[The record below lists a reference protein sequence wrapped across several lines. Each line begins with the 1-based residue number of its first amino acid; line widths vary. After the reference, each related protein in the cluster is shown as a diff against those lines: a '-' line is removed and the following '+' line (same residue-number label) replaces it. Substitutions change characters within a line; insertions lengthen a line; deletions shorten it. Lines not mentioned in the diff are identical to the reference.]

1 MIQVLILTAVG
12 GLAPMAKR
20 KGKSSIEPESTLT
33 LKERLAEKRKAIQVR
48 KAAVSFISMSTTVS
62 LLVGLI
68 LFAIAGIK
76 GGAGGFAGLLTLM
89 LSFKFPWYA
98 LHAFMIYLPFGGT
111 ITYATVGNNPLMQL
125 AKDGMY
131 IPALI
136 TIYQQCKR
144 QNLALMIPKSLK
156 TPLWLL
162 LAYCL
167 LVLLFVNGAQ
177 QFTGKPS
184 EKPILMGILG
194 LKVLLGYVPLI
205 PCAYY
210 LIKKKQ
216 DVYNFMRIT
225 VVIVIICCGLAFV
238 QYMFLKTGRCKG
250 TVGEGAQL
258 FKASLEA
265 RCFVGGSLLYTPE
278 QGVIRLPGTF
288 VAPWQWVW
296 YLITSAFTT
305 FAVTFFDRNL
315 IWKIIGGIGM
325 LGTIIMAVICG
336 QRIAL
341 MLVPVMIVIQLF
353 TTGQVAN
360 LKRFL
365 PIGIGLAVAIVL
377 AMASNPTV
385 LQERLDSAV
394 SRWNASPPDAFISE
408 QFNTVVRGVSLLGK
422 GLGRA
427 TNSARAMGE
436 TELIETYYPK
446 VMYEI
451 GPIGVVLFLVLVTTL
466 TIACFKAYRSVKD
479 KNLKGYG
486 AVLWTFVLVI
496 SYNTYYYPLD
506 VDPVAVYYWFFAGIA
521 LKLPELDRL
530 EPVLIEDPKAKKK
543 RRR

>member
-1 MIQVLILTAVG
+1 
-12 GLAPMAKR
+12 MAKKR
-20 KGKSSIEPESTLT
+20 KGKVAEAESGLS
-33 LKERLAEKRKAIQVR
+33 LQERLAEKRKAMLAR
-48 KAAVSFISMSTTVS
+48 KAAVSFISTSTMIS
-62 LLVGLI
+62 IFVGLA
-68 LFAIAGIK
+68 LFAVGGIK
-76 GGAGGFAGLLTLM
+76 GAGGGFAGVLTLM
-89 LSFKFPWYA
+89 LSFKFPWQA
-98 LHAFMIYLPFGGT
+98 LHAFMIYMPFGGT

-136 TIYQQCKR
+136 SIYQYCKQ
-144 QNLALMIPKSLK
+144 QNLTMMVPKSLK
-156 TPLWLL
+156 TPLLLL
-162 LAYCL
+162 LAYCG

-184 EKPILMGILG
+184 EKPIFMGILG
-194 LKVLLGYVPLI
+194 LKVLLGYAPLI

-210 LIKKKQ
+210 LMKKKQ

-225 VVIVIICCGLAFV
+225 VVIVIICCVLAFV
-238 QYMFLKTGRCKG
+238 QYMMLKTGRCKG
-250 TVGEGAQL
+250 TVGEGAAL
-258 FKASLEA
+258 FKASLDA

-288 VAPWQWVW
+288 VAPWQWGW
-296 YLITSAFTT
+296 FLISSAFTT

-315 IWKIIGGIGM
+315 IWKIVGGIGM
-325 LGTIIMAVICG
+325 LWTLVMAVICG

-341 MLVPVMIVIQLF
+341 MLVPLMIAIQLF
-353 TTGQVAN
+353 TTGQIAN
-360 LKRFL
+360 LKRFV
-365 PIGIGLAVAIVL
+365 PIGVGLAGAIVV
-377 AMASNPTV
+377 AMASNPAV
-385 LQERLDSAV
+385 VQERLDSAV
-394 SRWNASPPDAFISE
+394 SRWNASPPDAFISA
-408 QFNTVVRGVSLLGK
+408 QFNTVLRGASLLGK

-451 GPIGVVLFLVLVTTL
+451 GPIGLILFVVLMTVL
-466 TIACFKAYRSVKD
+466 TIACFRAYRSVKD
-479 KNLKGYG
+479 KNLRGYG
-486 AVLWTFVLVI
+486 AVFWTFVMVI

-530 EPVLIEDPKAKKK
+530 EPIAIEDPKKKKK

>member
-1 MIQVLILTAVG
+1 
-12 GLAPMAKR
+12 MAKKR
-20 KGKSSIEPESTLT
+20 KGKSSIDADATLT
-33 LKERLAEKRKAIQVR
+33 LKERLAEKRKAIQAR
-48 KAAVSFISMSTTVS
+48 KAATNFISMSTMIS
-62 LLVGLI
+62 LVAGMV
-68 LFAIAGIK
+68 LFAIGGIK
-76 GGAGGFAGLLTLM
+76 GAGGGFVGILTLM
-89 LSFKFPWYA
+89 LSFKFPWHA
-98 LHAFMIYLPFGGT
+98 LHAFMIYMPFGGT

-136 TIYQQCKR
+136 AIHQYCKR
-144 QNLALMIPKSLK
+144 QNLSMMIPKSMK
-156 TPLWLL
+156 TPLMLL
-162 LAYCL
+162 FVYCI

-184 EKPILMGILG
+184 EKPIFMGILG
-194 LKVLLGYVPLI
+194 LKVLLGYAPLI

-210 LIKKKQ
+210 LMKKKQ
-216 DVYNFMRIT
+216 DVYNVMRMT
-225 VVIVIICCGLAFV
+225 VVVVIICCGLAFV
-238 QYMFLKTGRCKG
+238 QYMMLKTGRCKG
-250 TVGEGAQL
+250 TVGEGAEL
-258 FKASLEA
+258 FKASLDA
-265 RCFVGGSLLYTPE
+265 RCFVGGALLYTPE

-288 VAPWQWVW
+288 VAPWQWGW
-296 YLITSAFTT
+296 YLISSAFTT
-305 FAVTFFDRNL
+305 FAVTFFDRNF

-353 TTGQVAN
+353 TTGQIAN

-365 PIGIGLAVAIVL
+365 PIGVGIAGAIMV
-377 AMASNPTV
+377 AMASNPAV
-385 LQERLDSAV
+385 VQERIDSAV
-394 SRWNASPPDAFISE
+394 SRWNASPPDAFITE
-408 QFNTVVRGVSLLGK
+408 QFNTVVRGASLLGK

-436 TELIETYYPK
+436 TQLIETYYPK

-451 GPIGVVLFLVLVTTL
+451 GPIGVILFLVLVTTL

-479 KNLKGYG
+479 KNLRGYG

-506 VDPVAVYYWFFAGIA
+506 VDPVAVYYWFFAGVA

-530 EPVLIEDPKAKKK
+530 EPIPVEDPKKK
-543 RRR
+543 RKRKR

>member
-1 MIQVLILTAVG
+1 
-12 GLAPMAKR
+12 MAKKR
-20 KGKSSIEPESTLT
+20 KGKSTIDTDSTLT
-33 LKERLAEKRKAIQVR
+33 LKERLAEKRKALQAR
-48 KAAVSFISMSTTVS
+48 KAAINFISMSTMVS
-62 LLVGLI
+62 LVAGVM
-68 LFAIAGIK
+68 LFAIGGIK
-76 GGAGGFAGLLTLM
+76 GAGGGFAGILTLM
-89 LSFKFPWYA
+89 LSFPWHA
-98 LHAFMIYLPFGGT
+98 LHAFLIYMPFGGT

-136 TIYQQCKR
+136 TVYQYCKR
-144 QNLALMIPKSLK
+144 QQLSMMIPKSLK
-156 TPLWLL
+156 TPLMLL
-162 LAYCL
+162 LVYCV

-184 EKPILMGILG
+184 EKPFLMGILG
-194 LKVLLGYVPLI
+194 LKVLLGYAPLI

-210 LIKKKQ
+210 LMKRKQ
-216 DVYNFMRIT
+216 DVYNFMRVT

-250 TVGEGAQL
+250 TVGEGAAL

-288 VAPWQWVW
+288 VAPWQWGW
-296 YLITSAFTT
+296 YLISSTFTC

-325 LGTIIMAVICG
+325 LGTMIMAVICG

-341 MLVPVMIVIQLF
+341 MLVPTMIVIQLF

-365 PIGIGLAVAIVL
+365 PIGVGLAGAIVV
-377 AMASNPTV
+377 AMASNPAV
-385 LQERLDSAV
+385 VQERIDSAV
-394 SRWNASPPDAFISE
+394 SRWNASPPDAFIRE
-408 QFNTVVRGVSLLGK
+408 QFNTVVRGASLLGK

-427 TNSARAMGE
+427 TNSARALGE

-451 GPIGVVLFLVLVTTL
+451 GPIGVILFVLLVTTL
-466 TIACFKAYRSVKD
+466 TIACFRAYRSIKD
-479 KNLKGYG
+479 KNLRGYG

-506 VDPVAVYYWFFAGIA
+506 VDPVAVYYWFFAGVA

-530 EPVLIEDPKAKKK
+530 EPLPIEDSKQKKK
-543 RRR
+543 

>member
-1 MIQVLILTAVG
+1 
-12 GLAPMAKR
+12 MAKKR
-20 KGKSSIEPESTLT
+20 KGKSTIEIDLTLT
-33 LKERLAEKRKAIQVR
+33 LKERLAEKRKALQAR
-48 KAAVSFISMSTTVS
+48 KAAIHFISMSTMVS
-62 LLVGLI
+62 LLAGVV
-68 LFAIAGIK
+68 LFAIGGIK
-76 GGAGGFAGLLTLM
+76 GAGGGFAGILTLM
-89 LSFKFPWYA
+89 LSFKFPWQA
-98 LHAFMIYLPFGGT
+98 LHAFLIYMPFGGT

-136 TIYQQCKR
+136 TVYQYCKR
-144 QNLALMIPKSLK
+144 QHLPLLIPKSLK
-156 TPLWLL
+156 TPLMLL
-162 LAYCL
+162 LVYCV

-184 EKPILMGILG
+184 EKPFFMGILG
-194 LKVLLGYVPLI
+194 LKVLLGYAPLV

-210 LIKKKQ
+210 LMKKKQ

-225 VVIVIICCGLAFV
+225 VVVAIICCGLAFV

-250 TVGEGAQL
+250 TVGEGAAL

-288 VAPWQWVW
+288 VAPWQWGW
-296 YLITSAFTT
+296 YLISSTFTC
-305 FAVTFFDRNL
+305 FAVTFFDRNI

-341 MLVPVMIVIQLF
+341 MLVPTMIVIQLF
-353 TTGQVAN
+353 TTGQIAN

-365 PIGIGLAVAIVL
+365 PIGVGLAGAIMV
-377 AMASNPTV
+377 AMASNPAV
-385 LQERLDSAV
+385 VQERIDSAV
-394 SRWNASPPDAFISE
+394 SRWSASPPDAFIRE
-408 QFNTVVRGVSLLGK
+408 QFNTVVRGASLLGK

-427 TNSARAMGE
+427 TNSARALGE

-451 GPIGVVLFLVLVTTL
+451 GPIGVILFVILVTTL
-466 TIACFKAYRSVKD
+466 TIACFRAYRSIKD
-479 KNLKGYG
+479 KNLRGYG

-506 VDPVAVYYWFFAGIA
+506 VDPVAVYYWFFAGVA
-521 LKLPELDRL
+521 LRLPELDRL
-530 EPVLIEDPKAKKK
+530 EPVPVEEPKKK
-543 RRR
+543 RKR